1 MRLTRVA
8 GPLLI
13 LLLAGCGARQAPAGQ
28 SADDQPLRGQTFDA
42 TSVTEGGKPY
52 ALVAGTRVSLAFTDD
67 GRLAAS
73 AGCNTM
79 SGAVRTDGDRLDI
92 ADLAVTDMGCD
103 PPRHEQDEW
112 LAGVL
117 GDGPVWRQQDG
128 TLTITAGDTEL
139 VLERR
144 EDRPLAGEWTVDTVL
159 DGQTASSTPAGA
171 SIAFADGRAE
181 VNTGCNTGAADYTL
195 AGDTIRFTHPVV
207 TRKACPPDIMR
218 LERAM
223 LAVLDGEAGYAID
236 GDRLTLTTPS
246 GEGLQL
252 RAE

>member
-13 LLLAGCGARQAPAGQ
+13 LLLAGCGDRAPAGQ

-42 TSVTEGGKPY
+42 TSVTEHGKPY
-52 ALVAGTRVSLAFTDD
+52 ALVEGTKVSLAFTDD

-79 SGAVRTDGDRLDI
+79 SGAVRTDGDRLEI

-103 PPRHEQDEW
+103 PPRHAQDDW
-112 LAGVL
+112 LARVL
-117 GDGPVWRQQDG
+117 GGEPTWRQDDG
-128 TLTITAGDTEL
+128 TLTVTADDTEL
-139 VLERR
+139 VLRRR
-144 EDRPLAGEWTVDTVL
+144 EDRPLAGRWTVDTVL
-159 DGQTASSTPAGA
+159 DGQTASTTPAGA
-171 SIAFADGRAE
+171 SIAFADGRATLD
-181 VNTGCNTGAADYTL
+181 TGCNTGEADYTL
-195 AGDTIRFTHPVV
+195 AGDTIRFDHAAV
-207 TRKACPPDIMR
+207 TRKACRPDIMR

-223 LAVLDGEAGYAID
+223 LAVLDGQATYVIE

-252 RAE
+252 GAD